1 MNYLQQ
7 QVSRFLVW
15 SRIGNNI
22 GSKIIDFI
30 HIQAFLTLVSLP
42 ILIAWGLPISVLS
55 PLGNLFFSI
64 PLTLFLLL
72 SSLIFF
78 CELLYIPN
86 FLFIFLLDK
95 VTLFWEW
102 AAAGDFKFMMIGFS
116 VPSVLFLIMVPLLA
130 CLIIFY
136 KKTHDKR
143 YSCLLLGF
151 LLFSCCVSFKIR
163 DIYQSSIQK
172 PFIHISRNT
181 RNKVGKVS
189 LIKHK
194 NSYILVDPGVIGTT
208 NSAPIWVA
216 YTLIPQIIQDTG
228 TLTIDHVIVLQLNS
242 VLLEALIVL
251 CNTMTIKKMYIP
263 AWKGKLE
270 GKGWHN
276 YKKLRKV
283 LYDNN
288 TELIRLND
296 KSVVVRDVKEE
307 IVLIKP
313 TGHMIS
319 YKNIIYPAFCV
330 DKTVGEIVDR
340 TIDNNFFTIHAAKY
354 TKMKRVS

>member
-1 MNYLQQ
+1 MNSIQQ
-7 QVSRFLVW
+7 RVSKFLELLSRFLAW

-22 GSKIIDFI
+22 GSKIIDFM

-42 ILIAWGLPISVLS
+42 ILIAWGLPISLLS

-78 CELLYIPN
+78 CELLSIPN
-86 FLFIFLLDK
+86 NLFIFLLDK
-95 VTLFWEW
+95 VTCSWKW
-102 AAAGDFKFMMIGFS
+102 AAAGDFKHLMVGFS
-116 VPSVLFLIMVPLLA
+116 MPSILFLIIIPISA
-130 CLIIFY
+130 YLIVSF
-136 KKTHDKR
+136 KLTHAKR
-143 YSCLLLGF
+143 YSFIFLCF
-151 LLFSCCVSFKIR
+151 LLFFFCIGFKIR
-163 DIYQSSIQK
+163 DTYH
-172 PFIHISRNT
+172 PLVTHISRNI
-181 RNKVGKVS
+181 RNKVGEIS
-189 LIKHK
+189 LIKHGQ
-194 NSYILVDPGVIGTT
+194 SYILVDPGVIGST
-208 NSAPIWVA
+208 NSASTWVA
-216 YTLIPQIIQDTG
+216 YTLIPQIVQDTG

-251 CNTMTIKKMYIP
+251 CNTISIKKMYIP

-288 TELIRLND
+288 TELISLND
-296 KSVVVRDVKEE
+296 KVVVVNDTKGE

-330 DKTVGEIVDR
+330 DKT
-340 TIDNNFFTIHAAKY
+340 IDSSFFTIYAAKY
-354 TKMKRVS
+354 TKMKRAS